1 MQNHPVPPTPAG
13 GTRMEVSTLTLLP
26 AGPTPQL
33 QQVVWGCVQVSRGSP
48 WEWRPPLLDH
58 ISDPAQDF
66 IQLVVVSLVLGGTTN
81 CTVCPDVASLEGAI
95 PSLDVLDALTPGWL
109 AFIAVTPGQ
118 LGLQT
123 PLSYKALCGKL
134 HPPAHPSLP
143 DTWGWSVLVQDFCW
157 SPSEDTTHHLACCL
171 WEVPWWIDPSAAPFF
186 IQDVHHGSWI
196 LRKMKHLGWCSLT
209 SPYQISKQAQQS
221 MQFHIQ
227 AGDWCDFVFACPAP
241 ARRSIGHPFS
251 SRMRDVTAN
260 STISQTVVFLFG
272 MK

>member
-1 MQNHPVPPTPAG
+1 
-13 GTRMEVSTLTLLP
+13 MEVSTLTLLP

-143 DTWGWSVLVQDFCW
+143 HTWGWSVLVQDFC
-157 SPSEDTTHHLACCL
+157 
-171 WEVPWWIDPSAAPFF
+171 
-186 IQDVHHGSWI
+186 
-196 LRKMKHLGWCSLT
+196 
-209 SPYQISKQAQQS
+209 
-221 MQFHIQ
+221 
-227 AGDWCDFVFACPAP
+227 
-241 ARRSIGHPFS
+241 
-251 SRMRDVTAN
+251 
-260 STISQTVVFLFG
+260 
-272 MK
+272 